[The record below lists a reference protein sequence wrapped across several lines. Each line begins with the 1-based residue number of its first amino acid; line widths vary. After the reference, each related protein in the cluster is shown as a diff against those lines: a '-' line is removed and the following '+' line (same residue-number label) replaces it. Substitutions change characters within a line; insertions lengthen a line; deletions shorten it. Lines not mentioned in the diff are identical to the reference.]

1 MMPEINKPHIGLLG
15 TGWIGR
21 LRLQALLANK
31 AAEVVAVCDPD
42 PGCLAEARALVPAAI
57 ACSDLDE
64 LLQTPELQGI
74 VIATPSALHAEQ
86 SQRCLAAGKAV
97 YCQKPLGRD
106 GTETRQVIRAAEQ
119 ADRLLGVDLCYRYL
133 QATQAVRQLIDA
145 GSLGDI
151 YAARLVFHN
160 AYGPDKPWFYQR
172 SQAGG
177 GCLIDLGIHLVDLA
191 LWLLRMDVVNVTG
204 RCFAQGKSL
213 SLPSETVEDY
223 VTARLDLAGGAAVDI
238 ACSWRLP
245 AGQDAVIEMEFFG
258 TQGGAAIKN
267 VQGSFFDFTAHY
279 YQGTARQL
287 LVEPPD
293 DWGGRALLAWAQQ
306 LAIGDRFDPA
316 VRQVATVAEVLD
328 RIYGLAGGFEQ
339 HALPRRDN
347 DVISMSA

>member
-1 MMPEINKPHIGLLG
+1 MSELDKPRIGLLG

-21 LRLQALLANK
+21 LRLQALLANE
-31 AAEVVAVCDPD
+31 AADVIAVCDPD
-42 PGCLAEARALVPAAI
+42 PACLAEARTLVPDAL
-57 ACSDLDE
+57 ACADLDE
-64 LLQTPELQGI
+64 LLQTPGLQGV

-106 GTETRQVIRAAEQ
+106 GTETRQVIGAAQQ
-119 ADRLLGVDLCYRYL
+119 ADRLLGVDLCYRHL
-133 QATQAVRQLIDA
+133 QAAQAVRQLIDA
-145 GSLGDI
+145 GSLGEI

-177 GCLIDLGIHLVDLA
+177 GCLIDLGIHLVDLT
-191 LWLLRMDVVNVTG
+191 LWLLRADVVEVTG
-204 RCFAQGKSL
+204 RCFAQGKPL
-213 SLPSETVEDY
+213 TLPSETVEDY
-223 VTARLDLAGGAAVDI
+223 VSARLDLASGAAVDI

-267 VQGSFFDFTAHY
+267 VQGSFFDFTAHH
-279 YQGTARQL
+279 YQGTASQL

-293 DWGGRALLAWAQQ
+293 DWGGRALLAWADQ
-306 LAIGDRFDPA
+306 LAISPRFDPA
-316 VRQVATVAEVLD
+316 VWQVATVADVLD
-328 RIYGLAGGFEQ
+328 RIYGSAVP
-339 HALPRRDN
+339 AADRARLPG
-347 DVISMSA
+347 